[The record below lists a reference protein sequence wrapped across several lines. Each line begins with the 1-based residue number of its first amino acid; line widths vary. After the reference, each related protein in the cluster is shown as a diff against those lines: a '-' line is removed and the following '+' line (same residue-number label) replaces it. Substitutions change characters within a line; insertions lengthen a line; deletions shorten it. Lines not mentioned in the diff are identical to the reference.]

1 MSVPYWRTRDRYYR
15 MLGSKCEKCGAE
27 YFPPLNSCRKCRATT
42 LKEVEMPQTGTLLS
56 YTMQR
61 ESTAG
66 FEEQEPMSFG
76 LVELK
81 NGVRVLGQLVDIP
94 YESLKIG
101 GKVKAVFR
109 RVRSDGAS
117 GQIFYGYK
125 FSSLRGV
132 KLSQDTH

>member
-1 MSVPYWRTRDRYYR
+1 
-15 MLGSKCEKCGAE
+15 LE
-27 YFPPLNSCRKCRATT
+27 
-42 LKEVEMPQTGTLLS
+42 EVEMPQMGTLLS

-61 ESTAG
+61 ESMAG

-81 NGVRVLGQLVDIP
+81 NGVRVVGQLVDIP

-109 RVRSDGAS
+109 RVKSDGVS

-125 FSSLRGV
+125 FGPLRGV
-132 KLSQDTH
+132 KLSQNLQ